1 MKDIGVECQRSILNA
16 HHSGALSGWTMNQ
29 SASMIDKTLQYLL
42 AAEPFTLINL
52 TNVIPFSPMNF
63 IRGQSVIHVVKTH
76 RNWSKVTRANLLPQL
91 CYELLQWLELSC
103 GFMHMTSTAL
113 KDPRYEKFTLTIFSH
128 INDEPLAC
136 QWTLQKSTYIPSLLF
151 SFSTVQKV
159 CVKTHGSGNLPFVM
173 SLWILRPFPSNHSW
187 VFIPLFKSCQGP
199 FQPPCLFV
207 PFQTYGQC
215 LAFFCWRLWTDCLTC
230 FICIY
235 IFIQIYYITNLI
247 LDV

>member
-1 MKDIGVECQRSILNA
+1 MKDIGVECRRSILNA

-42 AAEPFTLINL
+42 AAEPLSLINL

-63 IRGQSVIHVVKTH
+63 IRGQSVIHVMKTH

-91 CYELLQWLELSC
+91 WYELLQWLELPC
-103 GFMHMTSTAL
+103 GFMHMTSAAL

-136 QWTLQKSTYIPSLLF
+136 QWTLQKSTYTPTLLF
-151 SFSTVQKV
+151 FFLHCSESTA
-159 CVKTHGSGNLPFVM
+159 CAKTHSSGNLPFVM
-173 SLWILRPFPSNHSW
+173 SLWVLRPFPSNHSH
-187 VFIPLFKSCQGP
+187 FIPLFKGP

-207 PFQTYGQC
+207 PFPTYGQC
-215 LAFFCWRLWTDCLTC
+215 LARYCGRG
-230 FICIY
+230 
-235 IFIQIYYITNLI
+235 
-247 LDV
+247 